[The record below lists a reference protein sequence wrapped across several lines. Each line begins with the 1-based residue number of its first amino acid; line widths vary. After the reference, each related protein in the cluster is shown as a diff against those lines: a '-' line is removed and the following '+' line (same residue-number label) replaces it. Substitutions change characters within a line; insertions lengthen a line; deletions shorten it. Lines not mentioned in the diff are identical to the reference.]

1 MRKYIYIMGIT
12 CFCMAFTSCYEERH
26 TDLLQKEALNYVLK
40 VPQGNNSWDNDIAPN
55 IRRL

>member
-1 MRKYIYIMGIT
+1 MGIT
-12 CFCMAFTSCYEERH
+12 CLYGIHFMLRRKTHETPTEGGVELRS
-26 TDLLQKEALNYVLK
+26 K